1 MKENTAAQKV
11 VSNSTVLI
19 LLVAALAGFCTMS
32 YEVVWFRILKF
43 FVDNSIHSFAIMLT
57 TFLFG
62 ITAGGFLFSRFIDSR
77 KDPYLFL
84 GFMQFGIGL
93 LCILSVPVISQI
105 NSLMPALA
113 KIFGESWNG
122 EIAIRFAAFSCAMLL
137 PTMLMG
143 GAFPV
148 ISKIYSGG
156 RQLVGKS
163 IGEVYGVN
171 TVGGVVGSFAGGFV
185 LIPLLGVQNSI
196 AAISA
201 VNILAGAACI
211 VAGSKVRR
219 SAQLLIAGTGIVFAL
234 ILFAAV
240 PRNAFLPVYSFRYPS
255 PNNTLLYL
263 KENINGTTAV
273 FQDARRPAQKYLLI
287 DNTGEVST
295 DYFSMRAFRFLSL
308 LPALYS
314 AQASDALIVTF
325 GSGIV
330 AGSIAGLPGI
340 SHVDCVEI
348 CKEAFNAA
356 NNFSNENH
364 DALHNPKINFIVND
378 GRNYVHTTGKR
389 YDIIS
394 ADATHPTS
402 SDSWILYTREFYEL
416 CAKRLTD
423 KGIMCQWIPLHGIL
437 ERDYRI
443 ILNTFHKV
451 FPFVAVYYSGG
462 YKTIGHTVLLGS
474 RSPLTIDFG
483 RAQALLQDPQVK
495 DDCAQLNV
503 FSVYDFINGF
513 LMDQDALPEF
523 IGGVPVNTDDKPGI
537 IFSKFELEKKPYMGL
552 SPIIKNRKSIFSQLS
567 GLNPDSVLAVRQKVE
582 RNFEAMG
589 HVFEGQTLEYT
600 EATLRM
606 TQDFSRSKTETVK
619 NLFESKAI
627 FEQIISCYNAALQ
640 LDPEDFNAKF
650 LLMRVSSEYDYLN
663 KFLDAVHANGESGMP
678 PQP

>member
-219 SAQLLIAGTGIVFAL
+219 SFSQRSRAT
-234 ILFAAV
+234 LFCRCTV
-240 PRNAFLPVYSFRYPS
+240 
-255 PNNTLLYL
+255 
-263 KENINGTTAV
+263 
-273 FQDARRPAQKYLLI
+273 
-287 DNTGEVST
+287 
-295 DYFSMRAFRFLSL
+295 
-308 LPALYS
+308 
-314 AQASDALIVTF
+314 
-325 GSGIV
+325 SGI
-330 AGSIAGLPGI
+330 LP
-340 SHVDCVEI
+340 
-348 CKEAFNAA
+348 
-356 NNFSNENH
+356 
-364 DALHNPKINFIVND
+364 P
-378 GRNYVHTTGKR
+378 TTPCF
-389 YDIIS
+389 
-394 ADATHPTS
+394 T
-402 SDSWILYTREFYEL
+402 
-416 CAKRLTD
+416 
-423 KGIMCQWIPLHGIL
+423 
-437 ERDYRI
+437 
-443 ILNTFHKV
+443 
-451 FPFVAVYYSGG
+451 
-462 YKTIGHTVLLGS
+462 
-474 RSPLTIDFG
+474 
-483 RAQALLQDPQVK
+483 
-495 DDCAQLNV
+495 
-503 FSVYDFINGF
+503 
-513 LMDQDALPEF
+513 
-523 IGGVPVNTDDKPGI
+523 
-537 IFSKFELEKKPYMGL
+537 
-552 SPIIKNRKSIFSQLS
+552 
-567 GLNPDSVLAVRQKVE
+567 
-582 RNFEAMG
+582 
-589 HVFEGQTLEYT
+589 
-600 EATLRM
+600 
-606 TQDFSRSKTETVK
+606 
-619 NLFESKAI
+619 
-627 FEQIISCYNAALQ
+627 
-640 LDPEDFNAKF
+640 
-650 LLMRVSSEYDYLN
+650 
-663 KFLDAVHANGESGMP
+663 
-678 PQP
+678 